1 MERLEKEREEEKL
14 FQERL
19 SQRVDK
25 GELETERLCAQI
37 RPLGLGVRQVAPD
50 GHCMFSAVSLALA
63 GAEDRNS
70 LRTKVADCLRSHAE
84 RFRPFMLSEEG
95 DVLDEGDWHGSPPP
109 PLFFLLFGGGSTCAQ
124 QTRHAHPQSV
134 SWSTARKSRRRQSG
148 VALRSSRRARRC

>member
-95 DVLDEGDWHGSPPP
+95 DVLDEGDWLVFSFIF
-109 PLFFLLFGGGSTCAQ
+109 LFFVGGGSSCAQ
-124 QTRHAHPQSV
+124 QTPRHAHPQSV
-134 SWSTARKSRRRQSG
+134 S
-148 VALRSSRRARRC
+148 